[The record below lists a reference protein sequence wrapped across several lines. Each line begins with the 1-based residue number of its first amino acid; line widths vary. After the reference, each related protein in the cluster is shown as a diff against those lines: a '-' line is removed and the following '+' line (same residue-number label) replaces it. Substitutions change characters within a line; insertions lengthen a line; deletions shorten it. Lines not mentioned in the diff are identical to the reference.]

1 MLVKNAKVKILK
13 RRRETVEV
21 YVGGWILSKHWK
33 ELGAIQVSISEKSI
47 WKREFWD
54 LSDGPVAKTLSSQC
68 RGPTLIPVQWI
79 RSHVRNYDPAEPN
92 K

>member
-21 YVGGWILSKHWK
+21 YVGGLIVSKHWK

-47 WKREFWD
+47 
-54 LSDGPVAKTLSSQC
+54 
-68 RGPTLIPVQWI
+68 
-79 RSHVRNYDPAEPN
+79 
-92 K
+92 